1 MRDSI
6 QYPAIRI
13 VYGGVCLLAV
23 AASLRFR
30 AVPSPTALTQLY
42 SFHYYAPIV
51 EKRFILAAPPLPS
64 HIGIGHPILRG
75 TGRRAMERKPIY
87 LSQRRISHL
96 DPRIRHARA
105 ALLRSPIKGYYDCAI
120 GSPVVRLPIMMARG
134 SSWLVGGDSGYSEYG
149 GCKGRIRWHTESLKR
164 VQGCNKRWTPGS
176 VKMR

>member
-1 MRDSI
+1 MSIMRDSI

-51 EKRFILAAPPLPS
+51 KKRFILAAPPLPS

-75 TGRRAMERKPIY
+75 TGRLAMERKPIY
-87 LSQRRISHL
+87 
-96 DPRIRHARA
+96 
-105 ALLRSPIKGYYDCAI
+105 
-120 GSPVVRLPIMMARG
+120 
-134 SSWLVGGDSGYSEYG
+134 
-149 GCKGRIRWHTESLKR
+149 R
-164 VQGCNKRWTPGS
+164 VFE
-176 VKMR
+176 